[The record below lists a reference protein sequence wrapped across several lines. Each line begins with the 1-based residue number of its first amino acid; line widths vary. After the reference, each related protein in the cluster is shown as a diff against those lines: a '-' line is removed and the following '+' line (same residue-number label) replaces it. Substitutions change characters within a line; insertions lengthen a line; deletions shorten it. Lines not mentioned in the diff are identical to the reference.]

1 MIDKLIRGA
10 VNRYGYY
17 AKGAYENSDLLQMA
31 YEEFYK
37 SKYDPEKAK
46 LSTFV
51 YLITMRAIK
60 NTFRYEDEYE
70 YLVMEPFTK
79 HEYDELP
86 GLLRDLFAMLEI
98 DEYYVIKKHFYEG
111 FGTKEIAKLMDVS
124 DGRVSQ
130 IKKEALN
137 KLATMFKL
145 KGINEKNYRDYI
157 TYN

>member
-10 VNRYGYY
+10 ANKYGYY
-17 AKGAYENSDLLQMA
+17 AKGAYENSDLIQMA

-37 SKYDPEKAK
+37 STYDPDRAK

-70 YLVMEPFTK
+70 YLVMEPLTK

-86 GLLRDLFAMLEI
+86 GLLRELFTMLDI
-98 DEYYVIKKHFYEG
+98 DEYYVIKKNFYEG
-111 FGTKEIAKLMDVS
+111 FGTKEIAKLMGVT

-130 IKKEALN
+130 IKKEALT

-145 KGINEKNYRDYI
+145 RGINEKNYRDYI